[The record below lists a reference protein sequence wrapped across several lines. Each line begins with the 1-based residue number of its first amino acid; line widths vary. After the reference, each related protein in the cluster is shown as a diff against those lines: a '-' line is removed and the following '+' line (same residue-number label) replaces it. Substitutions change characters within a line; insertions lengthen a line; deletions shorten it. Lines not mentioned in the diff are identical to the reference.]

1 MNAPGQTKER
11 PASMRFILR
20 KLLRVFVYMVAL
32 LLLAWGAV
40 VLFSPDKTNYRQTKQ
55 GRTNSVNAAKKVSP
69 AADTGYRPRS
79 FTAGERAEY
88 TLKFAKAPIGTGV
101 FHVAPRTPSSSAPWH
116 FSLRL
121 KAMGGTFA
129 YDANATINAD
139 FTRTLGYQNTEKIP
153 FKGSRTVRLVYD
165 DANRTV
171 RRSLNGQPPG
181 GPIDLPNRYF
191 DPLSMIYAFR
201 EMDFNAGQT
210 VKWVVTDG
218 KSKYAM
224 SASVKRREEI
234 QIGAQTFRAFLV
246 EPDLGNFRGVFNQG
260 KDAQLQIWFSD
271 DAYTLPLRLRFK
283 SPIGVITADNKDY
296 NRPAPPRSQ

>member
-11 PASMRFILR
+11 PVSMRFILR

-165 DANRTV
+165 DATRTV

-181 GPIDLPNRYF
+181 GPIDLPDRYF

-210 VKWVVTDG
+210 VRWVVTDG

-224 SASVKRREEI
+224 SANVKRREEI
-234 QIGAQTFRAFLV
+234 QIGTQKFRSFLV

-283 SPIGVITADNKDY
+283 SPVGVITANLKNH

>member
-1 MNAPGQTKER
+1 MNAPGQIKDR
-11 PASMRFILR
+11 PASMRFIFR
-20 KLLRVFVYMVAL
+20 KLLRVLVYMVAL
-32 LLLAWGAV
+32 LLLAWSAV
-40 VLFSPDKTNYRQTKQ
+40 VLFSPHKTTYRQSKH
-55 GRTNSVNAAKKVSP
+55 GRTNAVIAAKKVPSV
-69 AADTGYRPRS
+69 AGAGYRPRS

-101 FHVAPRTPSSSAPWH
+101 FHVEPRTSSSSAPWH

-121 KAMGGTFA
+121 KAMGGAFA
-129 YDANATINAD
+129 YDANATINSD
-139 FTRTLGYQNTEKIP
+139 FTRTLGYQNTEQIP
-153 FKGSRTVRLVYD
+153 LRGNRTVRLVYD

-181 GPIDLPNRYF
+181 GPIDLPDRYF

-210 VKWVVTDG
+210 VKWIVTDG

-224 SASVKRREEI
+224 SAGVKRREEI
-234 QIGAQTFRAFLV
+234 RIGTQTFRTFLV

-283 SPIGVITADNKDY
+283 SPIGVIIADNKDY
-296 NRPAPPRSQ
+296 NRPAPPRVE

>member
-1 MNAPGQTKER
+1 MNDSGQTKER
-11 PASMRFILR
+11 PESMRFIFR
-20 KLLRVFVYMVAL
+20 KLFRVFIYMVVL

-40 VLFSPDKTNYRQTKQ
+40 VLFSPDKTNYRQTQ
-55 GRTNSVNAAKKVSP
+55 SDRTNSVSTTKKVPP
-69 AADTGYRPRS
+69 AAGPGYRPRS

-101 FHVAPRTPSSSAPWH
+101 FHVAPRTPSSSEPWH
-116 FSLRL
+116 LSLRL

-139 FTRTLGYQNTEKIP
+139 FTRTLSYQNIEKIP
-153 FKGSRTVRLVYD
+153 LRDNRTVRLVYN

-171 RRSLNGQPPG
+171 RRSLNGQPPAS
-181 GPIDLPNRYF
+181 PIDLPDHYF

-224 SASVKRREEI
+224 SARIKRREEI
-234 QIGAQTFRAFLV
+234 RIGKQTFRTFMV

-283 SPIGVITADNKDY
+283 SPIGEITAENKDY
-296 NRPAPPRSQ
+296 NRPAPPRKS